1 MPAAGAAIDAAI
13 WAGLPPAASACMT
26 ADAVGA
32 ILPTTGFAADAIC
45 IAPDVS
51 APASGDDPADS
62 ATPTL
67 PGISFMGPLAFLFLV
82 TATHAARFYCMSIR
96 NDHFETDVRRDMLLR
111 IFPRSSKQ
119 HSPIQRHRSK
129 PIFPARYM
137 SLLWR
142 RLSISPDKRR
152 HHNGTIHTRP
162 YFQLSFSLEYFRVFT
177 TRNFDVSAMQHGT
190 IFRTLK

>member
-82 TATHAARFYCMSIR
+82 TATHAARFYCTACRSEMIISKLTFAGICFFEFFRDLRNSIR
-96 NDHFETDVRRDMLLR
+96 QYNGIGANRY
-111 IFPRSSKQ
+111 FPLDICLFCGGDNLSLQTSGA
-119 HSPIQRHRSK
+119 I
-129 PIFPARYM
+129 ITAR
-137 SLLWR
+137 LT
-142 RLSISPDKRR
+142 PV
-152 HHNGTIHTRP
+152 HT
-162 YFQLSFSLEYFRVFT
+162 F
-177 TRNFDVSAMQHGT
+177 N
-190 IFRTLK
+190 

>member
-82 TATHAARFYCMSIR
+82 TATHAARLYCMSIR
-96 NDHFETDVRRDMLLR
+96 NNHFETDVRRDMLLR
-111 IFPRSSKQ
+111 FFRDLRNSIRQYNGIGANRYFPLDICLFYGGDYLSLQTSGA
-119 HSPIQRHRSK
+119 I
-129 PIFPARYM
+129 ITAR
-137 SLLWR
+137 LT
-142 RLSISPDKRR
+142 PV
-152 HHNGTIHTRP
+152 HT
-162 YFQLSFSLEYFRVFT
+162 F
-177 TRNFDVSAMQHGT
+177 N
-190 IFRTLK
+190 